1 MRRNL
6 LAMIRCAALSAAAT
20 LASHQAG
27 AASLY
32 VVDGISLGASFD
44 SRRGYQCSP
53 SDQFPQY
60 TWCERKRHERG
71 RRGGFDSTTSI
82 LQDGSVAYIGREIRP
97 AFFADDD
104 MEVEIKRLSARFGSA
119 AREMRLPDRDGISD
133 AVIALWGNITLEKL
147 DSGSRSALEKAPLS
161 PQNLL
166 IDHLGDIR
174 QSLKLGLPIYR
185 LRGSAGYL
193 WSAASDEAGRGHLR
207 FLAVDAAALAGIKDE
222 PARPGVK
229 DIAAEPTKKRPATP
243 ATKDVTGTLAKD
255 VNAGGDRRGAPLAGD
270 LRPFLTPQPTSSAPE
285 AGQQAGSSTKDRS
298 QQTVITKT
306 RAAEAERARLMQ
318 AEQVAAEERTKAR
331 VAWARFEAEQA
342 AHENRV
348 KWTLAAALVVLLAT
362 LALLRLMTRP
372 QDMSKAQET
381 AQETARKLARTLRL
395 LPGALRAACEHVQSL
410 FWRARLRVANLMMKA
425 YTVIAPKPAE
435 PTEQTG

>member
-1 MRRNL
+1 MRSNL
-6 LAMIRCAALSAAAT
+6 PATILCATLSAAAA

-53 SDQFPQY
+53 SEQFPQY

-104 MEVEIKRLSARFGSA
+104 MEVEIKRLSARFGNA
-119 AREMRLPDRDGISD
+119 AREMRLPDRDGISN
-133 AVIALWGNITLEKL
+133 AVIAVWGNVALQEL
-147 DSGSRSALEKAPLS
+147 DSSSRSALENTPLS
-161 PQNLL
+161 PQNVL

-185 LRGSAGYL
+185 LRGSAGYV

-207 FLAVDAAALAGIKDE
+207 FLAVDAAALAGTKDE
-222 PARPGVK
+222 PSRPGGK
-229 DIAAEPTKKRPATP
+229 DATAEGAKKRAATP
-243 ATKDVTGTLAKD
+243 ATKDVTGTVAKD
-255 VNAGGDRRGAPLAGD
+255 ANADGDRRSAPAPTGD
-270 LRPFLTPQPTSSAPE
+270 LRPFLTPQPTSSGPE
-285 AGQQAGSSTKDRS
+285 TGKQAGSSTKDRS
-298 QQTVITKT
+298 QQTIIAKT
-306 RAAEAERARLMQ
+306 RAAEAERARIME
-318 AEQVAAEERTKAR
+318 AEQLAEEERTKAR
-331 VAWARFEAEQA
+331 VAWARFEAEKA

-348 KWTLAAALVVLLAT
+348 KWTLAASLVVLLAT

-372 QDMSKAQET
+372 QDMSKAH
-381 AQETARKLARTLRL
+381 AAARKLTQSLRL
-395 LPGALRAACEHVQSL
+395 LSQRLRPACERAQNL
-410 FWRARLRVANLMMKA
+410 FRLARIRVASLMMKA
-425 YTVIAPKPAE
+425 HTAIAPKPVE

>member
-1 MRRNL
+1 MRTNL
-6 LAMIRCAALSAAAT
+6 LATILCAALSATAA
-20 LASHQAG
+20 LASGPAG
-27 AASLY
+27 AASPYIL
-32 VVDGISLGASFD
+32 DGILLGASFD

-53 SDQFPQY
+53 SEQFPQY

-82 LQDGSVAYIGREIRP
+82 LQDGSVAYVGREIRP

-104 MEVEIKRLSARFGSA
+104 MEEEIKRLSARFGA
-119 AREMRLPDRDGISD
+119 TTRETRLPERDGISN
-133 AVIALWGNITLEKL
+133 AVIALWGNVTLEEL
-147 DSGSRSALEKAPLS
+147 DRSSRSALETAPPS
-161 PQNLL
+161 SQNLL

-174 QSLKLGLPIYR
+174 RSLKLGLPIYR

-193 WSAASDEAGRGHLR
+193 WSAASDEEGRGHLR

-372 QDMSKAQET
+372 QDMSKVHEAV
-381 AQETARKLARTLRL
+381 RKLTQVLPL
-395 LPGALRAACEHVQSL
+395 LSQSL
-410 FWRARLRVANLMMKA
+410 
-425 YTVIAPKPAE
+425 
-435 PTEQTG
+435 